1 MKFTYTEYYEEE
13 PNGKVRIQASGQ
25 TKPYKDPVEIVIR
38 IEMERETYE
47 RRKAKYKDPIW
58 EKVHTLFKPKYS
70 K

>member
-1 MKFTYTEYYEEE
+1 MRFTYTEFYED
-13 PNGKVRIQASGQ
+13 KSGEVKLQ
-25 TKPYKDPVEIVIR
+25 EIENKKYKDPIEIVIR

-58 EKVHTLFKPKYS
+58 EKAHILFKPKYS